1 MRVRFA
7 PGMQNVDGRQLSD
20 TNVAAQ
26 MWMRGA
32 NTVKGLTNHVAAL
45 DDVVCLLS
53 IREQNVSDLT
63 GKSND
68 TQNCYSGNVI
78 FKCTNA
84 GTMCQQKT
92 LVACPALQQRTTP
105 HHIASSYP
113 YKHRMQ

>member
-26 MWMRGA
+26 MWMCGA
-32 NTVKGLTNHVAAL
+32 NTIKWLTNHVAAL

-78 FKCTNA
+78 FECTNA
-84 GTMCQQKT
+84 GTMCQQK
-92 LVACPALQQRTTP
+92 
-105 HHIASSYP
+105 
-113 YKHRMQ
+113 K

>member
-1 MRVRFA
+1 
-7 PGMQNVDGRQLSD
+7 MQNVDGRQLSD

-26 MWMRGA
+26 MWMCGA
-32 NTVKGLTNHVAAL
+32 NTIKWLTNHVAAL

-68 TQNCYSGNVI
+68 TQNCYNGNVI

-84 GTMCQQKT
+84 GTMCQQKKI
-92 LVACPALQQRTTP
+92 VACPALQQRMTP